1 MPARK
6 PAPKNKPTAAKKA
19 AKAAPSAK
27 ASGKK
32 VKVAPKVAPSGSKSR
47 PGIVRARKAAKVVG
61 KVMSSVNGSV
71 HNEAD
76 IFSELGKL
84 AAYIQDAKKEIAA
97 LRPQEV
103 KESFLPRASDELD
116 AIVGATADATNAIM
130 DATEIIENVLAGL
143 KGKSADQLMAA
154 TTAIYEACTFQDITG
169 QRITRVVQTLQEIES
184 KVDDL
189 LSAFD
194 AGDGKAIKNAAKR
207 KVLKKETGKKEITDA
222 DLLNGPQN
230 ADKATSQA
238 EIDALLASFD

>member
-6 PAPKNKPTAAKKA
+6 SAPKNKPTAAKKA
-19 AKAAPSAK
+19 AKAAPNVK
-27 ASGKK
+27 ASGEK
-32 VKVAPKVAPSGSKSR
+32 ATAASSRTSR
-47 PGIVRARKAAKVVG
+47 PGITRARKAAKVVG
-61 KVMSSVNGSV
+61 KVMTSVNGSE

-84 AAYIQDAKKEIAA
+84 AAYIQDARKEIAA

-103 KESFLPRASDELD
+103 KEDFLPRASDELD

-130 DATEIIENVLAGL
+130 DATEIIEDVMAGL
-143 KGKSADQLMAA
+143 KGESADQLMTA

-184 KVDDL
+184 KVDGL
-189 LSAFD
+189 LSAF
-194 AGDGKAIKNAAKR
+194 GSEDGKVKKSGAKS
-207 KVLKKETGKKEITDA
+207 KASKKKTDKKEIPDA
-222 DLLNGPQN
+222 DLLNGPQD